1 MTNRETLVQ
10 YLRDD
15 IADTRLV
22 IEQMRAEGRPAAK
35 VMAEQD
41 RLCRHEKKL
50 SDLLEQDMFAISPR
64 PQ

>member
-15 IADTRLV
+15 IADTRLLIV
-22 IEQMRAEGRPAAK
+22 QLQHEGASAAK

-41 RLCRHEKKL
+41 RLCRHEKNL
-50 SDLLEQDMFAISPR
+50 SDLLEQDMFAVS
-64 PQ
+64 Q